1 MARGTKPIGAVE
13 RAFEI
18 VAALDKLGSAGAS
31 AVARELDLSKS
42 TAYTHLHTL
51 DEAGYAVKEDGT
63 YRLSCRFLE
72 LGSNVQYGV
81 ELYRRG
87 KDEVKALAADTD
99 ERTNLVIE
107 EDGLGTCV
115 YTTDAKGSM
124 DIHMGPGET
133 YHMHATGTGKAILAH
148 LPQDRVDEIVAKHG
162 LPEFTDNTVTTRETL
177 DRKLARIRE
186 EGISFD
192 EEETVEGLRCIA
204 APVVV
209 DGEPLGAL
217 SVSGPS
223 QRFNN
228 DEREAELVEAVR
240 EAANVVQLNFVF
252 S

>member
-1 MARGTKPIGAVE
+1 MGHGTKPIGAVE
-13 RAFEI
+13 RTFEV
-18 VAALDKLGSAGAS
+18 VAVLDELGPAGAS
-31 AVARELDLSKS
+31 AVARELDLPKS

-51 DEAGYAVKEDGT
+51 DEVGYAVKEDGK
-63 YRLSCRFLE
+63 YRLSCRVLE
-72 LGSNVQYGV
+72 LGSNVQYGI

-87 KDEVKALAADTD
+87 KDEVRNLAAETD

-107 EDGLGTCV
+107 EDGMGTCV
-115 YTTDAKGSM
+115 YTTDAKESM
-124 DIHMGPGET
+124 DIHMGPGDR

-148 LPQDRVDEIVAKHG
+148 LPTDRVDEIIAEHG
-162 LPEFTDNTVTTRETL
+162 LPRFTEHTVTTRKEL

-186 EGISFD
+186 EGVSFD
-192 EEETVEGLRCIA
+192 EEETIDGLRCIA

-209 DGEPLGAL
+209 DDEPLGAL

-228 DEREAELVEAVR
+228 AERETELTEAVR
-240 EAANVVQLNFVF
+240 EAANVVQLDFVF

>member
-1 MARGTKPIGAVE
+1 MGGRTKPIGAVE

-18 VAALDKLGSAGAS
+18 VAALDELGPAGAS

-51 DEAGYAVKEDGT
+51 DEAGYAVKEDGK

-72 LGSNVQYGV
+72 LGSNVQYGI

-87 KDEVKALAADTD
+87 TDEVQSLAADTD

-107 EDGLGTCV
+107 EDGMGTCV
-115 YTTDAKGSM
+115 YTTDAKRSM
-124 DIHMGPGET
+124 DIHMGPGDK

-148 LPQDRVDEIVAKHG
+148 LSDDRVDEIIAEHG
-162 LPEFTDNTVTTRETL
+162 LPRFTENTITTREGL
-177 DRKLARIRE
+177 DRTLARIRE
-186 EGISFD
+186 DGVSFD
-192 EEETVEGLRCIA
+192 EEETIEGLRCIA
-204 APVVV
+204 APIVV
-209 DGEPLGAL
+209 DGDPLGAL

-223 QRFNN
+223 QRFND
-228 DEREAELVEAVR
+228 DEREVELIEAVR

>member
-1 MARGTKPIGAVE
+1 MGRGTKPIGAVE
-13 RAFEI
+13 RTFEI
-18 VAALDKLGSAGAS
+18 VAALDELGTAGAS

-42 TAYTHLHTL
+42 TAYTHLNTL
-51 DEAGYAVKEDGT
+51 ERAGYAVKQDGE

-72 LGSNVQYGV
+72 LGSNVQYGI

-87 KDEVKALAADTD
+87 NEEVRNLAAETD

-107 EDGLGTCV
+107 ENGMGTCV
-115 YTTDAKGSM
+115 YTTDAKESM
-124 DIHMGPGET
+124 DIHMAPGET

-148 LPQDRVDEIVAKHG
+148 LPSDRVDEIVAEHG
-162 LPEFTDNTVTTRETL
+162 LPQFTANTITTREEL
-177 DRKLARIRE
+177 GDELARIRE
-186 EGISFD
+186 NGISFD

-209 DGEPLGAL
+209 DGDPLGAL

-223 QRFNN
+223 QRFN
-228 DEREAELVEAVR
+228 DAEREAELTEAVR

>member
-1 MARGTKPIGAVE
+1 MGRGTEPIGAVE
-13 RAFEI
+13 RTFEV
-18 VAALDKLGSAGAS
+18 VAALDDIGPAGAS

-42 TAYTHLHTL
+42 TAYTHLNTL
-51 DEAGYAVKEDGT
+51 DTAGYAVKEDGA

-72 LGSNVQYGV
+72 LGSNVQYGI

-87 KDEVKALAADTD
+87 KEEVQNLAAETD

-107 EDGLGTCV
+107 EDGMGTCV
-115 YTTDAKGSM
+115 YTTDAKASM
-124 DIHMGPGET
+124 DIHMGPGDR

-148 LPQDRVDEIVAKHG
+148 LPADRVDEIVADFG
-162 LPEFTDNTVTTRETL
+162 LPEFTENTVTTREGL
-177 DRKLARIRE
+177 DRKLERIRE
-186 EGISFD
+186 EGVSFD

-204 APVVV
+204 APIVV
-209 DGEPLGAL
+209 DGDPVGAL

-223 QRFNN
+223 QRFG
-228 DEREAELVEAVR
+228 DAEREAELTEAVR